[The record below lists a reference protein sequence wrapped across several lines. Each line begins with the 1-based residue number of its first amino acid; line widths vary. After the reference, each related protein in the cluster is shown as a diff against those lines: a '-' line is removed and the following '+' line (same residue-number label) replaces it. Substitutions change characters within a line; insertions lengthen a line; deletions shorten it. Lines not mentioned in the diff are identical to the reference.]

1 MTHMT
6 SDHKQVYIH
15 GSSSTERQ
23 RLALMN
29 ELINARCLQAVQL
42 RQEPLVLD
50 VGAGTGQFTRLMSQ
64 HLPLSSR
71 IVAVER
77 NPEQRDAALQ
87 LTATQA
93 GSAALG
99 CNIDFR
105 LGDAF
110 DLPLSPAEWGRFD
123 LAHTRFLLE
132 HVVNPLGVV
141 QQMVKAVRPG
151 GRIVLLDDDHDL
163 LRFWPE
169 PPGLVDVW
177 QAYFE
182 SYRAIGNDPL
192 IGRKLPQLLH
202 QAGAVPSRIDYVL
215 YGACSGE
222 AAFVGIVGN
231 LVGVLQ
237 GARATV
243 LATGKIATKEYDNA
257 VLALQQFAAVPGA
270 TIWYVINFAEGIKP
284 ADSD

>member
-1 MTHMT
+1 MNRMT
-6 SDHKQVYIH
+6 SDQNQVYIH

-42 RQEPLVLD
+42 RQEQHVLD

-64 HLPLSSR
+64 HLPFSSQ

-87 LTATQA
+87 LAATQVE
-93 GSAALG
+93 SPAAG
-99 CNIDFR
+99 CNVDFR

-110 DLPLSPAEWGRFD
+110 DLPLSPDEWGQFD

-132 HVVNPLGVV
+132 HVAHPLGVV

-151 GRIVLLDDDHDL
+151 GRVVLLDDDHDL

-169 PPGLVDVW
+169 PAGLVDVW

-215 YGACSGE
+215 YGACRGE
-222 AAFVGIVGN
+222 AAFAGIVDN

-243 LATGKIATKEYDNA
+243 LDTGKVAAEEYDNA
-257 VLALQQFAAVPGA
+257 VVALQQFAGVPGA
-270 TIWYVINFAEGIKP
+270 TIWYVINFAEGIRP
-284 ADSD
+284 ADSN

>member
-1 MTHMT
+1 MTQM
-6 SDHKQVYIH
+6 SPDHSQVYIH

-29 ELINARCLQAVQL
+29 ELINARCLQALQL
-42 RQEPLVLD
+42 RQEQRVLD

-64 HLPLSSR
+64 HLPLTSR

-77 NPEQRDAALQ
+77 NPEQRNAALE
-87 LTATQA
+87 LAATQSD
-93 GSAALG
+93 SAATG
-99 CNIDFR
+99 CSIDFR

-110 DLPLSPAEWGRFD
+110 DLPLSPDEWGRFD

-132 HVVNPLGVV
+132 HVADPLGVV

-169 PPGLVDVW
+169 PPGLADAW

-222 AAFVGIVGN
+222 AAFAGIVGN

-243 LATGKIATKEYDNA
+243 LATSKVLAEEYDQA
-257 VLALQQFAAVPGA
+257 VLALQRFATVPGA

-284 ADSD
+284 AESP

>member
-1 MTHMT
+1 MTAEA
-6 SDHKQVYIH
+6 KQVYIH
-15 GSSSTERQ
+15 GSSSSERQ

-29 ELINARCLQAVQL
+29 RLINGRCLQALQL
-42 RQEPLVLD
+42 RQEQRVLD
-50 VGAGTGQFTRLMSQ
+50 VGAGTGQFTKLLAQ
-64 HLPLSSR
+64 HLPVTAGV
-71 IVAVER
+71 VAVER
-77 NPEQRDAALQ
+77 NPEQRDAALEPV
-87 LTATQA
+87 TAGTGSPAA
-93 GSAALG
+93 G
-99 CNIDFR
+99 CTIDFR

-110 DLPLSPAEWGRFD
+110 DLPLSPDEWGSFD

-132 HVVNPLGVV
+132 HVANPLGVV

-169 PPGLVDVW
+169 PPGLAAVW

-215 YGACSGE
+215 YGACRGE
-222 AAFVGIVGN
+222 AAFAGIVEN
-231 LVGVLQ
+231 LVGVLR
-237 GARATV
+237 GARETV
-243 LATGKIATKEYDNA
+243 LSTGKVSAAEYDHA
-257 VLALQQFAAVPGA
+257 VLALQEFPAVPGA
-270 TIWYVINFAEGIKP
+270 SIWYAINFAEGIKP
-284 ADSD
+284 AEAS